1 SKYSELTD
9 DISDAFDDYEIDI
22 EEIEEA
28 TEEELEQLFQRLQLG
43 TPLNTAEKLNA
54 ITSNLRDFCHNAAA
68 KSFFKNK
75 ISLKNTRYVHFEIIT
90 KWAFVE
96 SRGIQPQMRFPVLEE
111 FFKDNR
117 SFSTESVTAKRII
130 GALEFLNAAFPE
142 KCPYVRNR
150 ANALSICMLAGRVFE
165 QKLARNDTAQDFGKF
180 VKRFFTDLSAEVEKG
195 VNAVDQ
201 ELLRYQQAITSG
213 STGGNSIKARINILA
228 KRLATFSSQFSSL
241 LGAYYEVAD
250 EAARNIEE
258 LASPAKEL
266 IHNVNRKYAA
276 TAGEDLFKMTTE
288 TSAGLLA
295 ISVPCRD
302 IGQYGKFVDM
312 LYFLIYEGSGSCKRL
327 PSPVP
332 QFAMDVKSLRTA
344 LRHDLDHGKD
354 KEIRKKRIKNAK
366 IFEKYSGKKTPE
378 ECGPEDF
385 LIAQLRILKEMVAFL
400 GCLR

>member
-1 SKYSELTD
+1 M
-9 DISDAFDDYEIDI
+9 
-22 EEIEEA
+22 
-28 TEEELEQLFQRLQLG
+28 QLG

-68 KSFFKNK
+68 KPFFKNK

-96 SRGIQPQMRFPVLEE
+96 SRGIQPQMRFPVLAE

-130 GALEFLNAAFPE
+130 RALEFLNVAFPE

-165 QKLARNDTAQDFGKF
+165 QKLASNNTAQDFGKF

-241 LGAYYEVAD
+241 LGAYYEVAN

-258 LASPAKEL
+258 LASPAREL

-276 TAGEDLFKMTTE
+276 TTGEDLFKMTTE

-302 IGQYGKFVDM
+302 IDRYGKFVDT
-312 LYFLIYEGSGSCKRL
+312 LYFLIYEGSRSCKRL

-344 LRHDLDHGKD
+344 LRHDLDHGKN
-354 KEIRKKRIKNAK
+354 KEIKKKRIKNAK

-385 LIAQLRILKEMVAFL
+385 LVAQLRILKEMVAFL
-400 GCLR
+400 GCLS